1 MRQKTNQPQGF
12 TLVELLV
19 VIAIIGIL
27 VGLLLPA
34 VQAAREA
41 ARRMQCSNNLKQ
53 MGLAMHNY
61 ESAQKRFP
69 AGLVMIQGGTPIDA
83 RSTGFAAMLPYLEQ
97 ANAENLI
104 NQAIPWYMQS
114 PQAVRVVLPVYLCP
128 SDPVE
133 PLHVYNFVTAL
144 GAPAGD
150 TYASC
155 SYGFSVGHHDG
166 IGHTSN
172 YMARPVTAESGLFST
187 NFWPK
192 IGQMTDGTSN
202 TFVIGEAASG
212 LPMCEGIGCTVR
224 LQSPVGENTAVFGW
238 LVGASNPSPF
248 FQNGFRYSGSYGSTV
263 EPLNKRPV
271 TDSYWDIAQFN
282 NFTPSWRGGPHRIS
296 NFRSLHTGGANFAY
310 GDGSVQYLSDSIDLV
325 VYRALSTVAG
335 GEVVSNVN

>member
-1 MRQKTNQPQGF
+1 
-12 TLVELLV
+12 
-19 VIAIIGIL
+19 
-27 VGLLLPA
+27 
-34 VQAAREA
+34 
-41 ARRMQCSNNLKQ
+41 
-53 MGLAMHNY
+53 MGLALHNY
-61 ESAQKRFP
+61 ESALKRFP

-83 RSTGFAAMLPYLEQ
+83 KSTGFAAMLPYLEQ

-104 NQAIPWYMQS
+104 NQMIPWYMQS

-133 PLHVYNFVTAL
+133 RLHLYNFVTAL

-150 TYASC
+150 TFASC
-155 SYGFSVGHHDG
+155 SYGFSVGSHDG
-166 IGHTSN
+166 IGHTIN
-172 YMARPVTAESGLFST
+172 YTARPVTPESGLFST

-192 IGQMTDGTSN
+192 ISQITDGTSN

-212 LPMCEGIGCTVR
+212 VPMCEEIGCRVQ

-263 EPLNKRPV
+263 EKLNKRPV

-282 NFTPSWRGGPHRIS
+282 NFTTSVRGGPHRVS

-310 GDGSVQYLSDSIDLV
+310 GDGSVQYLSDSIDMV
-325 VYRALSTVAG
+325 VYQALSTMGG
-335 GEVVSNVN
+335 GEVVSSVN